1 MSTQVICL
9 PGGVAPAA
17 QRYGPLKAVVGE
29 RAELHMKDHELYR
42 GDTPPTD
49 YSVEMELEDID
60 RFADSLGLARF
71 HLVGYSGGGFLSL
84 AYAGTRPQRLL
95 SLAIFE
101 PARVPGKPMPE
112 EQNAFDALNARLAG
126 LEGAAFM
133 AAFVAA
139 QLKPGVQAPPPP
151 VRSWPGI
158 EKRPAGI
165 AAMTRAF
172 TTYSF
177 DRDRL
182 RSCEVPLYLGYG
194 DLTNDF
200 EELQAAILARLFADI
215 RIQRFAGVHHFVPP
229 EDIYTRAHAQALED
243 LWARAS
249 AAQLAFQK

>member
-17 QRYGPLKAVVGE
+17 QRYSPLKSTLGA
-29 RAELHMKDHELYR
+29 RAELYLKDHELYR
-42 GDTPPTD
+42 GDTPPRD
-49 YSVEMELEDID
+49 YSVEMELEAID

-101 PARVPGKPMPE
+101 PARLPGKTTTE
-112 EQNAFDALNARLAG
+112 EQEAIDALNAQLDG
-126 LEGAAFM
+126 LEGAAYM
-133 AAFVAA
+133 AAFVRG
-139 QLKPGVQAPPPP
+139 QLKPGVQAPPSPARP
-151 VRSWPGI
+151 APGM

-172 TTYSF
+172 SAYSF
-177 DRDRL
+177 ERDRL
-182 RSCEVPLYLGYG
+182 RTCDFPVYLGYG
-194 DLTNDF
+194 DLTSDF
-200 EELQAAILARLFADI
+200 EAVQAGVLARLFADI

-229 EDIYTRAHAQALED
+229 EDIYSRAHVQALED